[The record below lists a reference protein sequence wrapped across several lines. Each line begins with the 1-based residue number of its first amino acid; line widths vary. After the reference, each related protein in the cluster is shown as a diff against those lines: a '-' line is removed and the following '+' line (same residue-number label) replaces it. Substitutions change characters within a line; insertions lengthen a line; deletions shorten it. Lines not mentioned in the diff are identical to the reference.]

1 MVKYFHWHI
10 PDLDIYYDKPL
21 ESTRCEE
28 IKPNGSRCKRKVVIG
43 APYCHTHL
51 KYKHFLVVRDST
63 IQNAGKG
70 VFVLDVHREED
81 EIIFRKGDRV
91 CYYEG
96 EVLSHEQFLERYS
109 NADKTA
115 PYTVQLHNNK
125 YEDGALKRGIGSLL
139 NHKRMNQC
147 NCKLS
152 ISRNNRAQI
161 IATKNIYNYEELF
174 INYGRSYRFN
184 EEAPNLLIAL
194 WHPTYQPR
202 VLKH

>member
-21 ESTRCEE
+21 QSNRCEE
-28 IKPNGSRCKRKVVIG
+28 IKPDGHQCRRKVVMG
-43 APYCHTHL
+43 APYCNIHL
-51 KYKHFLVVRDST
+51 KYKHFLVIRDST

-70 VFVLDVHREED
+70 VFVFHPQKQED
-81 EIIFRKGDRV
+81 EIIFKKGERI

-96 EVLSHEQFLERYS
+96 EVLTHDQFLERYT
-109 NADKTA
+109 AHDKTA

-125 YEDGALKRGIGSLL
+125 FEDGALKRGIGSLL
-139 NHKRMNQC
+139 NHKRMSGC

-152 ISRNNRAQI
+152 ISHNNRAQI

-184 EEAPNLLIAL
+184 EAGVETSTNNKKYNA
-194 WHPTYQPR
+194 
-202 VLKH
+202 